1 MIIIECLHL
10 SENTLHFYWESIC
23 AEFDGKLV
31 IIVKNKHQYIHS
43 AFVEHRRYKSVVCN
57 KIRDETRQHKSNLL
71 CVQCVLFYRYFCFHI
86 LSTHTHTRTSKLT
99 QAHTHTTPRRN
110 TEKDFAKCSDLFY
123 FTLSFHLISL
133 LRLFSPHFYFRLFKP
148 SAVKLGCDWACSVSN
163 ETRVK
168 FTWLHHFPITW

>member
-99 QAHTHTTPRRN
+99 QAHTHTQHRAEIQKKTLQNALIYFILR
-110 TEKDFAKCSDLFY
+110 FLSIWFLFY
-123 FTLSFHLISL
+123 GCFLLTFTF
-133 LRLFSPHFYFRLFKP
+133 
-148 SAVKLGCDWACSVSN
+148 ACSS
-163 ETRVK
+163 RAQ
-168 FTWLHHFPITW
+168 